1 MRTILQVPMDPQ
13 LKTEALH
20 AAQNMGFSSLQ
31 ELVRILLKKTA
42 SKQLSL
48 TIEENFTPLSLDAE
62 KRYLKINQNFKQN
75 KNTHTAQNIK
85 QLMTQ
90 LNAD

>member
-1 MRTILQVPMDPQ
+1 
-13 LKTEALH
+13 
-20 AAQNMGFSSLQ
+20 MGFSSLQ

-48 TIEENFTPLSLDAE
+48 TVEENFIPLSPNAE
-62 KRYLKINQNFKQN
+62 KRYLKIDQNFKQN
-75 KNTHTAQNIK
+75 KNTHTAQSVK

-90 LNAD
+90 LDVD